1 MEGSALCAGTG
12 ECEGGDGLVGDGL
25 VGKHGMEGWAC
36 EGWACGNEPV
46 GKPRSE
52 WRVMSFEGMGLWGN
66 IGNGR
71 WVCGE
76 TQGMG
81 VMSFGGWA
89 CRETRGMVNGR
100 KKMATLEI
108 NLASNSVYIT
118 LAV

>member
-1 MEGSALCAGTG
+1 MEGD
-12 ECEGGDGLVGDGL
+12 ELVGDGL
-25 VGKHGMEGWAC
+25 VWG
-36 EGWACGNEPV
+36 GNT
-46 GKPRSE
+46 GNRG
-52 WRVMSFEGMGLWGN
+52 RVSFEGMGLWGN